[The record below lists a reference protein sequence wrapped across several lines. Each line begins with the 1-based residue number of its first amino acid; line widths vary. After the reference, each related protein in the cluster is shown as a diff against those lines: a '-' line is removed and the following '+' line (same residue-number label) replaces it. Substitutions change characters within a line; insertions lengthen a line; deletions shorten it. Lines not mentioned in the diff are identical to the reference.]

1 MHDYM
6 FFEIANKLSEILY
19 VVSKNTQD
27 QSIIPSML
35 TTSLGVALG
44 YGGSVLKDYIDRKN
58 KRNTYLEC
66 VKWEV
71 FQINEI
77 SRDFF
82 LGAQQIISD
91 LESTGIANLKATRK
105 FPVGCIE
112 KYYPEIIDM
121 ISGEERKC
129 LAFIQSDVSYI
140 EEFNR
145 EMSSQKY
152 RDMVDARWYLLERHQ
167 GILDRCGRIYNLSN
181 VYLGKMS
188 PDELKK
194 TNRKETTQ
202 RIQEE
207 LKSLNRS
214 D

>member
-19 VVSKNTQD
+19 VVSKNTQG

-66 VKWEV
+66 VNWEIV
-71 FQINEI
+71 QINEI

-82 LGAQQIISD
+82 VEAQQIVSA
-91 LESTGIANLKATRK
+91 LNLNGNTSLKITRR

-121 ISGEERKC
+121 ISSEKRKT
-129 LAFIQSDVSYI
+129 LTFIQSDVSYI

-145 EMSSQKY
+145 EVSSQKH
-152 RDMVDARWYLLERHQ
+152 RDMANARWYLLEKYSN
-167 GILDRCGRIYNLSN
+167 ILVRCGRVYNFSN

-194 TNRKETTQ
+194 MDNEYTAK
-202 RIQEE
+202 RIHEE